1 MPRET
6 EAERER
12 RVAAVGRDGH
22 ARAKLALATMGRD
35 PGTLAVDHYAGHR
48 SAARRLVDDRA
59 PHGNVGLEHRASGD
73 GAREQSPVDVAAH
86 ERAPDPVARV
96 TAFDDDA
103 VLAGEAHALYRQ
115 PARLD

>member
-6 EAERER
+6 KAERER

-22 ARAKLALATMGRD
+22 ARAKLALGTVGRD
-35 PGTLAVDHYAGHR
+35 PGTLAVDDHAGHR
-48 SAARRLVDDRA
+48 SAARRLVDDR
-59 PHGNVGLEHRASGD
+59 PPDGNVRLEHRASGD
-73 GAREQSPVDVAAH
+73 RAREQSPVDVAAH

-115 PARLD
+115 PAR